1 MSAGPDLADE
11 RAFEH
16 WTVEK
21 IRFQDV
27 DRQDHVNNVNF
38 AVYAESGRLEF
49 LHAIAPDPGADP
61 GAGAFWVIA
70 RLTIDFRAQL
80 RYPGEVRIGTRVL
93 SLGRTSVTLGQ
104 GLFAAGVCVATA
116 ESVLVQVDPATGR
129 GVPLTDA
136 QRAAAGGGA
145 AQK

>member
-1 MSAGPDLADE
+1 MTEVDLADE
-11 RAFEH
+11 GGYEH

-27 DRQDHVNNVNF
+27 DRQDHVNNVMF

-49 LHAIAPDPGADP
+49 LRAIAPEAD
-61 GAGAFWVIA
+61 AGRDMFWVIA

-80 RYPGEVRIGTRVL
+80 YYPGEVRIGTRVVA
-93 SLGRTSVTLGQ
+93 LGRSSVTLGQ
-104 GLFAAGVCVATA
+104 GLFAAGSCVATA

-129 GVPLTDA
+129 SVPLTEA
-136 QRAAAGGGA
+136 QRDAAAPPE
-145 AQK
+145 